1 MRTRLHPLALILSLL
16 FLTAPLAAAA
26 PPAGGE
32 TNTIASSET
41 WTEDAHMN
49 GHVVVSSGSTLTVN
63 ANITMETGSSIT
75 VEDGGQ
81 LVVTNGALL
90 SDDLNAGLMV
100 NSMFATLTL
109 NFGDLADEGALQLK
123 FNHAIDASSKMNITL
138 GNETINASG
147 LDIVQFDAP
156 LNNTDLIITF
166 DSYYFTPTYVLWA
179 KAIYGGGN
187 TETLLAQ
194 DIEASDAPLYW
205 FQSGFNITAHGDF
218 TATSSTISGADIR
231 CEGLCRFDNTELV
244 GSAPVEAASTSS
256 VAVLNSIISG
266 SRSDEDII
274 LHDQAQITYT
284 NSQGTG
290 GTTDAWVRLLS
301 QRSLSTNIP
310 NGSLDIYDIGYR
322 ANDWNDLTDENGDI
336 IFVEPGATNEWKR
349 MVEWMDGDGVLHQ
362 EEATITLSI
371 TSSWGT
377 FSKTIDAPSTTEGSI
392 ELDLPY
398 VAVTSVS
405 PESTTAVANKSVS
418 GMVSVSNTGDA
429 DVSGV
434 SIWCYNGD
442 EVVDTTQIVVSLT
455 AGESKDVPFTWYM
468 YEAGEVTL
476 TCKPLL
482 PSALSGISDLVVDTT
497 GADSDVITWEYE
509 EEIEDFPLII
519 LIVALAGFVG
529 LALFIASQTRRQA
542 QPKAYTL
549 HEEDHVVDSTE
560 DDETS
565 DALEDEVE
573 EAEEGEEESS
583 ETTKEET
590 SSSIYDLQAESED

>member
-1 MRTRLHPLALILSLL
+1 MRTRLYPVALLLSLL
-16 FLTAPLAAAA
+16 LLSAPLAAAA
-26 PPAGGE
+26 PPTGGDS
-32 TNTIASSET
+32 NTITASET

-49 GHVVVSSGSTLTVN
+49 GHVVVADGATLNVN

-100 NSMFATLTL
+100 NSMFATLTI
-109 NFGDLADEGALQLK
+109 NFGDLADEGVLQLK
-123 FNHAIDASSKMNITL
+123 LDHTIDANSKMNISL
-138 GNETINASG
+138 GDETVNASG
-147 LDIVQFDAP
+147 LDMVSFDAP
-156 LNNTDLIITF
+156 LNDTDLVITF

-194 DIEASDAPLYW
+194 DIEAADAPLYW
-205 FQSGFNITAHGDF
+205 FQSGFDIHAHGDM
-218 TATSSTISGADIR
+218 TVTSSTISGAKIT
-231 CEGLCRFDNTELV
+231 CEGLCQFDNAELV
-244 GSAPVEAASTSS
+244 GSAPVEAASTAS
-256 VAVLNSIISG
+256 VSVLNSIISG

-310 NGSLDIYDIGYR
+310 NGSLDLYDIGYR

-336 IFVEPGATNEWKR
+336 VFVEAGETNEWKR
-349 MVEWMDGDGVLHQ
+349 MIEWMDGNGVVHQ
-362 EEATITLSI
+362 EDASITLSI

-377 FSKTIDAPSTTEGSI
+377 FSQTIAAPTTAEGTM
-392 ELDLPY
+392 ELTLPY

-405 PESTTAVANKSVS
+405 PESATAVANKSVS

-468 YEAGEVTL
+468 YEAGDATL

-482 PSALSGISDLVVDTT
+482 PSALNGISTLVVDTT
-497 GADSDVITWEYE
+497 GADSEIVTWEYE
-509 EEIEDFPLII
+509 EEIEEFPLII
-519 LIVALAGFVG
+519 WIVVALGFAG
-529 LALFIASQTRRQA
+529 LALVIATQA
-542 QPKAYTL
+542 RKQAAAKSYTAY
-549 HEEDHVVDSTE
+549 EEGQDG
-560 DDETS
+560 DDGQEEAVAEETPEES
-565 DALEDEVE
+565 E
-573 EAEEGEEESS
+573 EAEE
-583 ETTKEET
+583 ETDEDEVVKENT
-590 SSSIYDLQAESED
+590 SSIYDLKSESED

>member
-1 MRTRLHPLALILSLL
+1 MRTRIHPVALLLSLL
-16 FLTAPLAAAA
+16 LLTAPLAAAA
-26 PPAGGE
+26 PPTGGDS
-32 TNTIASSET
+32 NTITDSET

-49 GHVVVSSGSTLTVN
+49 GHVVVADGATLNVN

-81 LVVTNGALL
+81 LVITNGALH

-100 NSMFATLTL
+100 NSMFATLTI
-109 NFGDLADEGALQLK
+109 NFGDLADEGVLQLK
-123 FNHAIDASSKMNITL
+123 LDHTIDANSKMNITL
-138 GNETINASG
+138 GDETVNASG
-147 LDIVQFDAP
+147 LDMVSFDAP
-156 LNNTDLIITF
+156 LNDTDLVITF

-194 DIEASDAPLYW
+194 DIDAADAPLYW
-205 FQSGFNITAHGDF
+205 FQSGFDIHAHGDI
-218 TATSSTISGADIR
+218 TVTSSTISGAKIT
-231 CEGLCRFDNTELV
+231 CEGLCQFDNAELV

-256 VAVLNSIISG
+256 VSVINSIISG

-310 NGSLDIYDIGYR
+310 NGSLDLYDIGYR
-322 ANDWNDLTDENGDI
+322 ANDW
-336 IFVEPGATNEWKR
+336 KR
-349 MVEWMDGDGVLHQ
+349 MIEWMDGDGVVHQ
-362 EEATITLSI
+362 EEASITLSI

-377 FSKTIDAPSTTEGSI
+377 FSQTFNASHLNLPENSM
-392 ELDLPY
+392 ELALPY

-442 EVVDTTQIVVSLT
+442 EVVDTTQIVVSLK

-468 YEAGEVTL
+468 YQAGDATL

-482 PSALSGISDLVVDTT
+482 PSALNGISTLVVDAT
-497 GADSDVITWEYE
+497 GADSEIVTWEYE
-509 EEIEDFPLII
+509 EEIEEFPLII
-519 LIVALAGFVG
+519 WIVVALGFAG
-529 LALFIASQTRRQA
+529 LALVIATQA
-542 QPKAYTL
+542 RKQATAKSYTAY
-549 HEEDHVVDSTE
+549 EEDLDGDDGLEEAVA
-560 DDETS
+560 DETPEES
-565 DALEDEVE
+565 E
-573 EAEEGEEESS
+573 EAEEETDEDEGVEE
-583 ETTKEET
+583 KA
-590 SSSIYDLQAESED
+590 SSIYDLKPESED

>member
-1 MRTRLHPLALILSLL
+1 MRTRIHPVALLLSLL
-16 FLTAPLAAAA
+16 LLTAPLAAAA
-26 PPAGGE
+26 PPTGGDS
-32 TNTIASSET
+32 NTITDSET

-49 GHVVVSSGSTLTVN
+49 GHVVVADGATLNVN

-81 LVVTNGALL
+81 LVITNGALH

-100 NSMFATLTL
+100 NSMFATLTI
-109 NFGDLADEGALQLK
+109 NFGDLADEGVLQLK
-123 FNHAIDASSKMNITL
+123 LDHTIDANSKMNITL
-138 GNETINASG
+138 GDETVNASG
-147 LDIVQFDAP
+147 LDMVSFDAP
-156 LNNTDLIITF
+156 LNDTDLVITF

-187 TETLLAQ
+187 TDTLLAQ
-194 DIEASDAPLYW
+194 NIDAADAPLYW
-205 FQSGFNITAHGDF
+205 FQSGFDIHAHGDI
-218 TATSSTISGADIR
+218 TVTSSTISGAKIT
-231 CEGLCRFDNTELV
+231 CEGLCQFDNAELV

-256 VAVLNSIISG
+256 VSVINSIISG

-310 NGSLDIYDIGYR
+310 NGSLDLYDIGYR
-322 ANDWNDLTDENGDI
+322 ANDWNDLTDENGNI
-336 IFVEPGATNEWKR
+336 VFVEAGATNEWKR
-349 MVEWMDGDGVLHQ
+349 MIEWMDGDGVVHQ
-362 EEATITLSI
+362 EEASITLSI

-377 FSKTIDAPSTTEGSI
+377 FSQTFNASHLNLPENSM
-392 ELDLPY
+392 ELALPY

-442 EVVDTTQIVVSLT
+442 EVVDTTQIVVSLK

-468 YEAGEVTL
+468 YQAGDATL

-482 PSALSGISDLVVDTT
+482 PSALNGISTLVVDAT
-497 GADSDVITWEYE
+497 GADSEIVTWEYE
-509 EEIEDFPLII
+509 EEIEEFPLII
-519 LIVALAGFVG
+519 WIVVALGFAG
-529 LALFIASQTRRQA
+529 LALVIATQA
-542 QPKAYTL
+542 RKQATAKSYTAY
-549 HEEDHVVDSTE
+549 EEDLDGDDGLEEAVA
-560 DDETS
+560 DETPEES
-565 DALEDEVE
+565 E
-573 EAEEGEEESS
+573 EAEEETDEDEGVEE
-583 ETTKEET
+583 KA
-590 SSSIYDLQAESED
+590 SSIYDLKPESED

>member
-1 MRTRLHPLALILSLL
+1 MRTRLHPVALLLSLL
-16 FLTAPLAAAA
+16 LLSAPLAAAA
-26 PPAGGE
+26 PPTGGDS
-32 TNTIASSET
+32 NTITTSET

-49 GHVVVSSGSTLTVN
+49 GHVVVADGATLNVN

-75 VEDGGQ
+75 VQDGGQ
-81 LVVTNGALL
+81 LIVTNGALL

-100 NSMFATLTL
+100 NSMFATLTI
-109 NFGDLADEGALQLK
+109 NFGDLADEGVLQLK
-123 FNHAIDASSKMNITL
+123 LDHTIDANSKMNITI
-138 GNETINASG
+138 GDETVNASG
-147 LDIVQFDAP
+147 LDMVSFDVP
-156 LNNTDLIITF
+156 LNDTDLVITF

-187 TETLLAQ
+187 TETLLPQ
-194 DIEASDAPLYW
+194 DIEAADAPLYW
-205 FQSGFNITAHGDF
+205 FQSGFDIHAHGDM
-218 TATSSTISGADIR
+218 TVTSSTISGANIH
-231 CEGLCRFDNTELV
+231 CEGLCQFDNAELV
-244 GSAPVEAASTSS
+244 GSAPVEAAATSS

-310 NGSLDIYDIGYR
+310 NGSLDLYDIGYR
-322 ANDWNDLTDENGDI
+322 ANDWNDLTDENGNI
-336 IFVEPGATNEWKR
+336 VFVEAGATNEWKR
-349 MVEWMDGDGVLHQ
+349 MIEWMDGDGVVHQ
-362 EEATITLSI
+362 EDASITLSI

-377 FSKTIDAPSTTEGSI
+377 FSQTIDAPTTAEGSM
-392 ELDLPY
+392 ELALPY

-468 YEAGEVTL
+468 YEAGDATL

-482 PSALSGISDLVVDTT
+482 PSALNGISTLVVDTT
-497 GADSDVITWEYE
+497 GADSEIVTWEYE
-509 EEIEDFPLII
+509 EEIEEFPLII
-519 LIVALAGFVG
+519 WIVVALGFGG
-529 LALFIASQTRRQA
+529 LALVIATQARKQTMA
-542 QPKAYTL
+542 KSYTAY
-549 HEEDHVVDSTE
+549 EEGQDG
-560 DDETS
+560 DDGQEEAVAEETPEES
-565 DALEDEVE
+565 E
-573 EAEEGEEESS
+573 EAEEETDEDEGVEEK
-583 ETTKEET
+583 T
-590 SSSIYDLQAESED
+590 SSIYDLKPEPED

>member
-1 MRTRLHPLALILSLL
+1 MRTRIHPVALLLSLL
-16 FLTAPLAAAA
+16 LLTAPLAAAA
-26 PPAGGE
+26 PPTGGDS
-32 TNTIASSET
+32 NTITDSET

-49 GHVVVSSGSTLTVN
+49 GHVVVADGATLNVN

-81 LVVTNGALL
+81 LVITNGALH

-100 NSMFATLTL
+100 NSMFATLTI
-109 NFGDLADEGALQLK
+109 NFGDLADEGVLQLK
-123 FNHAIDASSKMNITL
+123 LDHTIDANSKMNITL
-138 GNETINASG
+138 GDETVNASG
-147 LDIVQFDAP
+147 LDMVSFDAP
-156 LNNTDLIITF
+156 LNDTDLVITF

-194 DIEASDAPLYW
+194 DIDAADAPLYW
-205 FQSGFNITAHGDF
+205 FQSGFDIHAHGDI
-218 TATSSTISGADIR
+218 TVTSSTISGAKIT
-231 CEGLCRFDNTELV
+231 CEGLCQFDNAELV

-256 VAVLNSIISG
+256 VSVINSIISG

-310 NGSLDIYDIGYR
+310 NGSLDLYDIGYR
-322 ANDWNDLTDENGDI
+322 ANDWNDLTDENGNI
-336 IFVEPGATNEWKR
+336 VFVEAGATNEWKR
-349 MVEWMDGDGVLHQ
+349 MIEWMDGDGVVHQ
-362 EEATITLSI
+362 EEASITLSI

-377 FSKTIDAPSTTEGSI
+377 FSQTFNASHLNLPENSM
-392 ELDLPY
+392 ELALPY

-442 EVVDTTQIVVSLT
+442 EVVDTTQIVVSLK

-468 YEAGEVTL
+468 YQAGDATL

-482 PSALSGISDLVVDTT
+482 PSALNGISTLVVDAT
-497 GADSDVITWEYE
+497 GADSEIVTWEYE
-509 EEIEDFPLII
+509 EEIEEFPLII
-519 LIVALAGFVG
+519 WIVVALGFAG
-529 LALFIASQTRRQA
+529 LALVIATQA
-542 QPKAYTL
+542 RKQATAKSYTAY
-549 HEEDHVVDSTE
+549 EEDLDGDDGLEEAVA
-560 DDETS
+560 DETPEES
-565 DALEDEVE
+565 E
-573 EAEEGEEESS
+573 EAEEETDEDEGVEE
-583 ETTKEET
+583 KA
-590 SSSIYDLQAESED
+590 SSIYDLKPESED